1 MILNKNKGFKKYV
14 VEVICL
20 LYILLFVYA
29 AVSKL
34 LDFENFQVQ
43 LGQSPLLS
51 VFAVWVSWLVPFTEL
66 LTAVFL
72 VVPKLRTLGLFIA
85 LSLMTMFSVYI
96 FIILHFSDFVPCSCG
111 GVLEKMSWNAHLAFN
126 VIFIILA
133 CIALILRRHIG
144 TISALNLPPLVT
156 GKVMMVN
163 VLLSIVVIVVLFIIS
178 EESIHNKNPF
188 IRRFPQHPVMFERSM
203 DLKFNSY
210 YFAGFSNNRIYLGNY
225 TTPLKILSM
234 DSRLQDRTTIK
245 VVFDSKKLRFTM
257 VKIKISDPDF
267 YLMDGTVP
275 VLFSGKTMDWK
286 INKDFKGLPYF
297 TLAEP
302 VDSATVMIRAGNGK
316 DGSHTLGVYKE
327 NKSPATRYNSKLLQ
341 TQIDGIFDTDGMLL
355 FSNKLNKMVYVYYYR
370 NEFIVAGTDVALV
383 YRGHTIDTITKA
395 KIKVAY
401 LKNSTI
407 RKMSAPPLIVNAHAA
422 ISGNLLF
429 INSKI
434 QGQFEDEKIWKR
446 TFIIDVYD
454 LKKKSYLMSFSVD
467 KIENKKLLSFFV
479 TDEHLYALM
488 ENELVVYKLRD
499 IIKKEIN
506 GVIDNKL

>member
-1 MILNKNKGFKKYV
+1 MILNTNKGFKKYL

-72 VVPKLRTLGLFIA
+72 VLPKLRTLGLFTA

-111 GVLEKMSWNAHLAFN
+111 GVLEKMSWNVHLAFN
-126 VIFIILA
+126 LIFIMLA
-133 CIALILRRHIG
+133 CIAVILRSHTG
-144 TISALNLPPLVT
+144 TISAVNLTPALT
-156 GKVMMVN
+156 GKAMLLD
-163 VLLSIVVIVVLFIIS
+163 VLLSTVVIIVLFLIS
-178 EESIHNKNPF
+178 EDSMHNKNPF

-234 DSRLQDRTTIK
+234 DSRLQDRKIIK
-245 VVFDSKKLRFTM
+245 IVFDSKKLRFTM
-257 VKIKISDPDF
+257 VKIKISAPDF

-275 VLFSGKTMDWK
+275 AIFSGKTMDWK
-286 INKDFKGLPYF
+286 ISKELKELPYF

-302 VDSATVMIRAGNGK
+302 IDSTTVMIRAGNGK
-316 DGSHTLGVYKE
+316 DGSHTLGVYRA
-327 NKSPATRYNSKLLQ
+327 NKSTATRYNSKLLQ
-341 TQIDGIFDTDGMLL
+341 VQIDGIFDTDGMLL
-355 FSNKLNKMVYVYYYR
+355 FSNKLKKMVYVYYYR
-370 NEFIVAGTDVALV
+370 NEFIVAGTNVALD
-383 YRGHTIDTITKA
+383 YRGHTIDTITRA

-429 INSKI
+429 VNSKT
-434 QGQFEDEKIWKR
+434 QGQFEDEKLWKR
-446 TFIIDVYD
+446 AFIIDVYD
-454 LKKKSYLMSFSVD
+454 LNKNAYLMSFSVD
-467 KIENKKLLSFFV
+467 KIENKKLLSLFV

-499 IIKKEIN
+499 IIKEK
-506 GVIDNKL
+506 